1 MLNLFDPN
9 VKKVRATHEA
19 LVGKRVKARGT
30 YCAVF
35 DNGDSVLKLTTCR
48 ASYYMVT
55 DGVAAC
61 SGPNFPKLVNDYG
74 EVADDLFLYEVEKL
88 KPARSNSEVCSLAR
102 KLAKRWEQSCYAKS
116 FFFRDCKSVVNES
129 NLPIERKQN
138 LIDSFDEM
146 ERFVGVFGFDE
157 VSPDICERTIM
168 TRPATGEFVWSDPF
182 FLDY

>member
-1 MLNLFDPN
+1 MLDLRESR
-9 VKKVRATHEA
+9 VKEVRKKHEA
-19 LVGKRVKARGT
+19 LIGKRVKARGS

-61 SGPNFPKLVNDYG
+61 VGPNFPRLVNDYG

-88 KPARSNSEVCSLAR
+88 KPAKFNSEVCSLAR
-102 KLAKRWEQSCYAKS
+102 KLAKRWDQSHSKSS
-116 FFFRDCKSVVNES
+116 FFNSCRSVVNKS

-146 ERFVGVFGFDE
+146 ERFVGLFGFDE
-157 VSPDICERTIM
+157 VSLDICERNIM
-168 TRPATGEFVWSDPF
+168 TRPVTGEFVWSDPF
-182 FLDY
+182 FMG